1 MQFVLLG
8 SGFAFLIMG
17 IGLLIMSGGE
27 SRIPAEQRRLRT
39 SAMAF
44 NLIAVSCF
52 ILSAIL

>member
-8 SGFAFLIMG
+8 SGFAFLVVG
-17 IGLLIMSGGE
+17 VRLLMLSSRE
-27 SRIPAEQRRLRT
+27 SCAPVQQRRLRT

-44 NLIAVSCF
+44 NVIAVSCF